1 MNAAFPDSILL
12 VGSGAMGSLE
22 NAYYRSLQRVCRAKV
37 ELIDVAVGRL
47 ERPGSRLLTRGLNRA
62 LLSPASSL
70 LAGRR
75 LSRHLCERVGGY
87 DAVIVFKGSDFSR
100 ALLARC
106 RALVP
111 HAVWVNI
118 NPDDPLNIASRG
130 STNANIVDSL
140 GFYDLY
146 CTWSRTLLGRLS
158 REGCRRTALLPF
170 GYDSDHH
177 VAPPDFVV
185 GQSATVSFVGAWD
198 PQREALLTG
207 LADYPLRIYGNGWD
221 RAPRRSPLWPRITPK
236 NIYREELVAVIAGS
250 AVSLNILRSQNM
262 GSHNM
267 RTFEIPAMGG
277 LMLTT
282 RTEEQQRYFPEDEAC
297 LMYAGLDELRAKL
310 DCVLRDAELAQR
322 IRHKGAELVRGNSY
336 DERAKL
342 LLEQLALIGRKA

>member
-1 MNAAFPDSILL
+1 
-12 VGSGAMGSLE
+12 
-22 NAYYRSLQRVCRAKV
+22 
-37 ELIDVAVGRL
+37 
-47 ERPGSRLLTRGLNRA
+47 
-62 LLSPASSL
+62 
-70 LAGRR
+70 
-75 LSRHLCERVGGY
+75 
-87 DAVIVFKGSDFSR
+87 
-100 ALLARC
+100 
-106 RALVP
+106 
-111 HAVWVNI
+111 
-118 NPDDPLNIASRG
+118 
-130 STNANIVDSL
+130 
-140 GFYDLY
+140 LY